1 MVRLTVL
8 SLVLCSGI
16 GAFAQCPAPRYRTG
30 FTLVDSRAELITSIS
45 ILPRDFTPSRL
56 VCLATSL
63 KERYRDRTSILVS
76 IFSSHKAASTS
87 LGTLMPVYGREDVSM
102 LAQMHGRYVFSAE
115 RHEDYVEL
123 MPVLTWEWHMD
134 KGPFDTR
141 IDLPVVAAPRCR
153 VEIQERCLIA
163 SNGIDY
169 PYEALKRGA
178 SGTVTLTGSVTRGGK
193 VSDVRVMKAESV
205 PEGERD
211 LLANAAVQDLSSWR
225 LEPGR
230 RESAIQITYSYV
242 IDKSLP
248 WNVQTRPRW
257 VPPNEIVI
265 SGRPP
270 H

>member
-1 MVRLTVL
+1 V
-8 SLVLCSGI
+8 G
-16 GAFAQCPAPRYRTG
+16 
-30 FTLVDSRAELITSIS
+30 LVDSKTELIMSIS
-45 ILPRDFTPSRL
+45 IPLRDFTPSSL

-76 IFSSHKAASTS
+76 VFSSHEAASIS
-87 LGTLMPVYGREDVSM
+87 IGALPPEHDRADVNM

-163 SNGIDY
+163 SSGIDY

-178 SGTVTLTGSVTRGGK
+178 SGTVTLTGNVTRGGK
-193 VSDVRVMKAESV
+193 VSDVLVMKAESV

-211 LLANAAVQDLSSWR
+211 LLANAAVRNLLSWR
-225 LEPGR
+225 LAPGH
-230 RESAIQITYSYV
+230 SQGAIQITYSYV
-242 IDKSLP
+242 IDRGLP
-248 WNVQTRPRW
+248 WNVQTQPRW
-257 VPPNEIVI
+257 VSPNEVVVK
-265 SGRPP
+265 GRPP
-270 H
+270 G